1 MKHPSEEQLILH
13 HYGEESDFDQ
23 LTEHL
28 EGCDACRAN
37 YQAIQ
42 RVLDTVTAIP
52 VPERTEQ
59 YGAEVWRQLRP
70 QLANQERTPRF
81 DWLKAIRQFQLP
93 RWALGGALALAV
105 LGAFLAGR
113 FWQVKPNESPSQLAQ
128 ETRPPQSLQPLSAE
142 ARERVLLSELGNHLE
157 RSQLALV
164 ELINSRT
171 NGPVDISAEQ
181 TLARELVALN
191 RLFRR
196 AATDAGEPGMAS
208 VLENVE
214 LVLVEVANGPAK
226 FSAEEFAALR
236 QHMNPDDLLFKVRVV
251 TAQLRARERDLA
263 REMAAK
269 RS

>member
-13 HYGEESDFDQ
+13 HYREEADFSK
-23 LTEHL
+23 LAEHL
-28 EGCDACRAN
+28 ETCDACRAS

-42 RVLDTVTAIP
+42 RVLATVDSIP

-59 YGAEVWRQLRP
+59 YGTEVWRQLRP
-70 QLANQERTPRF
+70 QLANQEYAPRF
-81 DWLKAIRQFQLP
+81 GWLDAFRRSRLP
-93 RWALGGALALAV
+93 RWALAGGLALAV
-105 LGAFLAGR
+105 LAAFLAGR
-113 FWQVKPNESPSQLAQ
+113 FWQEKPGAPSPAVAQ
-128 ETRPPQSLQPLSAE
+128 AAQPLSVE
-142 ARERVLLSELGNHLE
+142 ARERVLLAEIGDHLE

-181 TLARELVALN
+181 VLARELIAMN

-196 AATDAGEPGMAS
+196 AATDSGEPGMAS
-208 VLENVE
+208 VLESVE

-226 FSAEEFAALR
+226 LSAEEFAALR
-236 QHMNPDDLLFKVRVV
+236 QQIDPDDLLFKVRVV
-251 TAQLRARERDLA
+251 TAQVRARERDLV
-263 REMAAK
+263 REMTAK